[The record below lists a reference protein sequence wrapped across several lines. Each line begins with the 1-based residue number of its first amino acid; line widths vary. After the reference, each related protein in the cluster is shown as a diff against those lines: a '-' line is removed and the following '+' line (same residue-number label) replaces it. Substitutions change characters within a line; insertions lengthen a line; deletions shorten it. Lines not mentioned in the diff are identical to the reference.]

1 MEDQKK
7 SQTENSAGE
16 CKDSKPDAAVSPA
29 VPAAVP
35 AAGAYP
41 PGSHNNVNP
50 YYKPYIPRNKTQEYQ
65 SLKSKVISQKG
76 FIITV
81 LSILLATLFT
91 ETIFLGTAGISVPIF
106 AIVFYSSLFYYF
118 HENEKPINRTG
129 IFLTIPVFL
138 LAFSF
143 FLHYNPSTQ
152 FITWLTLIGLVC
164 IQLVMLGTNP
174 AESLFSY
181 DMLTRVMSK
190 IIGHSFLN
198 LGMPFFSLEFLKKR
212 KTRHSGN
219 AILILIGLAIS
230 LPVVIILMGLFMS
243 ADAVF
248 ENAVNSFIGFIGL
261 DFGNIFADLFLGF
274 FGGLFLAAALL
285 SLKYEEQEK
294 KAAEKIGNSIDGLVI
309 GTFLTIINILLIA
322 FVGFQFAY
330 LFGGTVNIA
339 VSDMTYAEYARRG
352 FFELTAASGIIFSI
366 SLFVM
371 IMTKKKEDKLPSW
384 VKLCTVSLCLCNG
397 VLLVSAIKRML
408 LYVDVYGLSVKRM
421 LTLWLMCLIGLC
433 LVWMIIKCFM
443 PKMDVM
449 KLIGITVVTG
459 VCILSLTNTERLIA
473 RYNIDRYIS
482 DPTKITLD
490 VYHLGRL
497 SFTAAPEIARLKDMD
512 SDGSQFVKSDIIEIL
527 QKQKAS
533 CKIRNTLYG
542 FTLDSIEVQ
551 KVFSGMAK

>member
-7 SQTENSAGE
+7 PLPE
-16 CKDSKPDAAVSPA
+16 PF
-29 VPAAVP
+29 
-35 AAGAYP
+35 
-41 PGSHNNVNP
+41 NNVPPN
-50 YYKPYIPRNKTQEYQ
+50 YKPYIPRDKTSEYQ
-65 SLKSKVISQKG
+65 AFKSKVISPKG
-76 FIITV
+76 FIITI

-91 ETIFLGTAGISVPIF
+91 ETIFLGIAGISVPIF
-106 AIVFYSSLFYYF
+106 AIAFYSSLFYYF
-118 HENEKPINRTG
+118 HEKEKPINRTG

-143 FLHYNPSTQ
+143 FLHYNPSTR

-212 KTRHSGN
+212 RKTHSSGK
-219 AILILIGLAIS
+219 ATLILIGLAIS
-230 LPVVIILMGLFMS
+230 LPVVIILLGLFMS

-248 ENAVNSFIGFIGL
+248 ENAVNSVVSFINV

-274 FGGLFLAAALL
+274 FGGIFLSAALL
-285 SLKYEEQEK
+285 GLKYEEHEE
-294 KAAEKIGNSIDGLVI
+294 KAAGKIGNSVDGLVI

-330 LFGGTVNIA
+330 LFGGTVNIT

-352 FFELTAASGIIFSI
+352 FFELTAASGIIISI
-366 SLFVM
+366 ALFVM

-397 VLLVSAIKRML
+397 ILLVSAIKRML
-408 LYVDVYGLSVKRM
+408 LYVDAYGLSVKRV

-433 LVWMIIKCFM
+433 LVWMIIKCFI

-497 SFTAAPEIARLKDMD
+497 SYTAAPEIARLKDMD
-512 SDGSQFVKSDIIEIL
+512 SDGSQFAKSDIIVIL

-542 FTLDSIEVQ
+542 FTLDSIEAQ
-551 KVFSGMAK
+551 QVFSGIAK